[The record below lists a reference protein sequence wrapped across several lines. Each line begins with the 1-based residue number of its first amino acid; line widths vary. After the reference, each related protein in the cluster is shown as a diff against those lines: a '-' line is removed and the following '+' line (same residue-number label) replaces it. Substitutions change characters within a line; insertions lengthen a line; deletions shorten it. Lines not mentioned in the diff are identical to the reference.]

1 MKISEYKS
9 RSSYGQSVL
18 SWLLYIMREEE
29 DAAGGE
35 IFSLVDGYQ
44 TEGEFSFNSLSCLKA
59 AELKKKIKI
68 GEVTKETGR
77 FHLQF

>member
-59 AELKKKIKI
+59 AELKKKNK
-68 GEVTKETGR
+68 
-77 FHLQF
+77 